1 MNIPDIRTVTV
12 IGAGTMGSGIALTA
26 LRAGFEVRLYDISQ
40 AMLSRASEYI
50 QHHLQRKNQEDRFA
64 ALSLIDKLEAFSGS
78 DVVIEAAPEKLD
90 IKKTLFRDISEICP
104 PPALLVS
111 NTSTLPITLLAASAE
126 APERV
131 GGMHFFNPA
140 PVLPLVEVIRA
151 VQTSETAFQRMLGFA
166 RSLGKTP
173 VAVNDTPG
181 FIVNRVARPFYG
193 EALKLLAEG
202 AASHSDIDAI
212 MEGIGFRM
220 GPFRLMD
227 LIGIDINFTAM
238 KSMYEQTFFEPR
250 YRPSLIQQ
258 QKIHA
263 GHLGRKTG
271 RGFYNYAE
279 TDDVAEPPQDS
290 TETPAFSGKVLL
302 LGEDWAPDLRAS
314 LQAAGMN
321 VTGEPADDVAVAIV
335 AASHERDLQKHV
347 IVLDQRLSE
356 WTPLLVQCYDK
367 PLSEI
372 ASWMEHPQRLAGLD
386 GLFFATSS
394 RPTLARHAKWN
405 HELEPLVEAFMAALQ
420 KQPVWIQ
427 ETPGLVASRILCMLI
442 NEAAFAAL
450 EKVANP
456 ETIDLAMKLGVNYPK
471 GLFEWGAALGYSRVL
486 AILQH
491 LYDEYGED
499 RYRPCVYLKQLVRM
513 KND

>member
-1 MNIPDIRTVTV
+1 MSIPEIRTVTV

-26 LRAGFEVRLYDISQ
+26 LRAGFEVRLYDVSQ
-40 AMLSRASEYI
+40 DMLSRAADYI
-50 QHHLQRKNQEDRFA
+50 KHHLQRKNQMERFA
-64 ALSLIDKLEAFSGS
+64 ALSLIDSLEAVSGS

-90 IKKTLFRDISEICP
+90 VKQSLFRDISQFCP
-104 PPALLVS
+104 APALLVS
-111 NTSTLPITLLAASAE
+111 NTSTLPITLLAASAQ
-126 APERV
+126 APQRV

-151 VQTSETAFQRMLGFA
+151 AQTAETHFQRMLDFA
-166 RSLGKTP
+166 RALGKTP

-202 AASHSDIDAI
+202 AASHNDIDAV

-271 RGFYNYAE
+271 RGFYDYAE
-279 TDDVAEPPQDS
+279 AEIAAESQPDS
-290 TETPAFSGKVLL
+290 SETPVFRGKVLL

-314 LQAAGMN
+314 LQTAD
-321 VTGEPADDVAVAIV
+321 VSLTSETADDVAVALV
-335 AASHERDLQKHV
+335 AASREADLKKHV
-347 IVLDQRLSE
+347 MALDQQLPE
-356 WTPLLVQCYDK
+356 QVPMLVQCHDT

-372 ASWMEHPQRLAGLD
+372 ASWVQQPQRLAGLD
-386 GLFFATSS
+386 MLFFAASP
-394 RPTLARHAKWN
+394 RPTLIRHPGLDPQT
-405 HELEPLVEAFMAALQ
+405 ESRILPFLAALQ

-427 ETPGLVASRILCMLI
+427 ETPGLVAPRILSMLI

-450 EKVANP
+450 ERVADP

-471 GLFEWGAALGYSRVL
+471 GLFEWGAALGYHRVL
-486 AILQH
+486 AILRH
-491 LYDEYGED
+491 LYEEYGED

-513 KND
+513 KSE